1 MKNGE
6 VLQKL
11 LTLTE
16 ENARMK
22 AALKTVKHFRDEAV
36 KDKRN
41 CVLDLEEADAI
52 LNIAGMADREVQA
65 IYFDNDSTEV
75 AYHG

>member
-16 ENARMK
+16 ENTRMK
-22 AALKTVKHFRDEAV
+22 AALTMLKIQR
-36 KDKRN
+36 DKRVEKDSSY
-41 CVLDLEEADAI
+41 VLEIEEANEI
-52 LNIAGMADREVQA
+52 LSIAGMADKEVTA
-65 IYFDNDSTEV
+65 IYFDNCEDK
-75 AYHG
+75 AYVS